1 MKSTF
6 HILFLS
12 FLLLACAGGPAS
24 AQPTPNPPGQIS
36 YQGFLTDANGV
47 PLATNNPVNYNV
59 VFRIY
64 NAATGGTLLWAE
76 LQVVT
81 VDRGYFTVML
91 GNGTSVPGAPNT
103 NNLSGLFV
111 ASDASD
117 RYLELTAM
125 GLAPGDPP
133 IAPRLRLLA
142 TPYSFLAAKS
152 LSALALDAST
162 TVADG
167 NLSTNV
173 ALRNGGNIFNGNQS
187 FNNNL
192 GVGVPATS
200 VPLSFASSLGEKISL
215 SGGSGSNYGFG
226 VQSSRLQL
234 HTDTSASDIVFGY
247 GPSASFA
254 ENMRIKGTGNVGIG
268 TAAPANKLQIN
279 DFPDSRVTG
288 SGYGLAVYSPINTG
302 NGAYVQIL
310 RNYGLGGYGLIVD
323 NAGFGSSST
332 SLLLVRNNL
341 AANSG
346 AGGVLGVALDVRADA
361 NSGAAYVSIGN
372 YGPGGYNLTVNGSV
386 GAGALVTTSDARL
399 KKDVQTLTNA
409 VSVVTRLRGVSFDW
423 RQEEFPARVLDNRH
437 HLGFIAQEVEKVLP
451 DVVSKGAD
459 GFRSVAYTEVIPLLV
474 EAIKEQ
480 QTEIEARTERI
491 QALESRLAKLEAKDK
506 ERSDSAARSGASLDK
521 DVAALKK
528 MVAQLTDANQGAKQT
543 ALAVPQQASQSPEG
557 VEQPGA
563 FAAVPTDR

>member
-1 MKSTF
+1 
-6 HILFLS
+6 
-12 FLLLACAGGPAS
+12 
-24 AQPTPNPPGQIS
+24 
-36 YQGFLTDANGV
+36 
-47 PLATNNPVNYNV
+47 
-59 VFRIY
+59 
-64 NAATGGTLLWAE
+64 
-76 LQVVT
+76 
-81 VDRGYFTVML
+81 
-91 GNGTSVPGAPNT
+91 
-103 NNLSGLFV
+103 LSGLFV

-125 GLAPGDPP
+125 GLAAGDPP

-152 LSALALDAST
+152 LSALALDASSA
-162 TVADG
+162 VADG

-173 ALRNGGNIFNGNQS
+173 ALRNGGNTFNGNQN

-226 VQSSRLQL
+226 VQSSRLQI

-247 GPSASFA
+247 GPSASFT

-279 DFPDSRVTG
+279 DFPDPRVVST
-288 SGYGLAVYSPINTG
+288 GYGLSVASPI

-323 NAGFGSSST
+323 NAGFGSTST

-346 AGGVLGVALDVRADA
+346 AGGVLGIALDVRADA
-361 NSGAAYVSIGN
+361 NSGAAYVSMGSP
-372 YGPGGYNLTVNGSV
+372 GPSTYNLWVNGAV
-386 GAGALVTTSDARL
+386 GAGSFTSVSDARL

-409 VSVVTRLRGVSFDW
+409 VSAVTRLRGVSFDW

-451 DVVSKGAD
+451 GVVSKDTD

-480 QTEIEARTERI
+480 QTEIAARTERI

-506 ERSDSAARSGASLDK
+506 ERSDNAAGPGASLEQ
-521 DVAALKK
+521 DVAALKQ
-528 MVAQLTDANQGAKQT
+528 MVAQLAGANQGAKQT
-543 ALAVPQQASQSPEG
+543 ALAVPQQASPSPEG
-557 VEQPGA
+557 VEQQGA
-563 FAAVPTDR
+563 ASVQTDR